1 MARPLLLDANLAVLF
16 IVGQTN
22 RSYIAKHKR
31 LAAFDEVDYD
41 EVVKLVGLADH
52 VVFCPNVLTETSNLL
67 RHVAEPIRGEISRV
81 MSRIIG
87 DNRESYV
94 ESALASSH
102 DGYQRLGLT
111 DAVLLILAE
120 QGAVLLTTDL
130 SLYHAAATARFEA
143 INFNHLRDARLAG
156 A

>member
-31 LAAFDEVDYD
+31 LAAFDEIDYD
-41 EVVKLVGLADH
+41 EVVKLIGLSEH
-52 VVFCPNVLTETSNLL
+52 LVFCPNVWTETSNLL

-87 DNRESYV
+87 AHRESFV
-94 ESALASSH
+94 ASARASSH
-102 DGYQRLGLT
+102 HGYQRLGLT

-130 SLYHAAATARFEA
+130 SLYLAAANARFEV
-143 INFNHLRDARLAG
+143 INFNHLRDARFAG
-156 A
+156 D